1 MQQYAY
7 YHEEDESTFQH
18 VFKTNVPKPLYQRG
32 RYMRNQRNMNQRNQR
47 NQKGPQMQVLGKG
60 NKREMARK
68 CVIQLSS
75 LLVRIFLCRIIHA
88 LMKSYRFLLLSSY
101 Y

>member
-32 RYMRNQRNMNQRNQR
+32 RYMRNQRNMKNQR

-60 NKREMARK
+60 NKRE
-68 CVIQLSS
+68 
-75 LLVRIFLCRIIHA
+75 LVRMMYERWWWKF
-88 LMKSYRFLLLSSY
+88 RFVWHIEN
-101 Y
+101 